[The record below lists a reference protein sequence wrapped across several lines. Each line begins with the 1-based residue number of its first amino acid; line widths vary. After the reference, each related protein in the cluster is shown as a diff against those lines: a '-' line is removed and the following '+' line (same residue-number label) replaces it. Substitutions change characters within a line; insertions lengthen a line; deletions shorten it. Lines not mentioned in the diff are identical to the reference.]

1 MTDVIR
7 LNEYGIRL
15 FACRLYNHDYLWFS
29 SYEISKLSAT
39 LPIIHNYALSYC
51 LSDYSY
57 GVYLK
62 GEPPRY
68 EMDLSQMHLYAT
80 PAACEVFSKIRITY
94 NALDSKTLLTEKP
107 DRLKGINTP
116 DMGKRIYLNPVFREG
131 RARQEPGFFCY
142 VFSFDGSVP
151 KGVRRLGKKGCVIRV
166 FWEEIG
172 EPVAIHKEEK
182 VRPSHPIN
190 PLDVSGRI
198 VAYDPVSI
206 PPHLIFRVA
215 DIENDWFIFAGNHSV
230 HIPKRIIERMRTR

>member
-39 LPIIHNYALSYC
+39 LPIIHNYALCYS
-51 LSDYSY
+51 LSNYSY
-57 GVYLK
+57 GIYRK

-68 EMDLSQMHLYAT
+68 ETDLNQMNLYAT
-80 PAACEVFSKIRITY
+80 PAACEVFSRSRITY

-107 DRLKGINTP
+107 ERLRGINTP

-131 RARQEPGFFCY
+131 RTRQEPGFLCY
-142 VFSFDGSVP
+142 AFSFDGSTP
-151 KGVRRLGKKGCVIRV
+151 KGVTRLGKKGCTIRIL
-166 FWEEIG
+166 WEEIK
-172 EPVAIHKEEK
+172 EPTAFHKMEK
-182 VRPSHPIN
+182 IRPTHPVN
-190 PLDVSGRI
+190 PLDISGRI

-215 DIENDWFIFAGNHSV
+215 DIEDDWFIFAGNHIV
-230 HIPKRIIERMRTR
+230 HIPQRIIARTQTE